1 MSLLNL
7 ISLGGGLAF
16 FLYGMN
22 MLGSGLE
29 KVSSGRMEKTLEKLT
44 SNIFLSVLLGAAVT
58 AAIQSS
64 SATTVIVVGMVNA
77 GILKLRNAVGIIM
90 GANIGTTV
98 TGQILRLGDLES
110 SSDSLILSFLK
121 PSTLA
126 PLIAIIGI
134 LIYMISKRPKQKV
147 VGEILLGFG
156 ILFQGMFSMEAA
168 VAPLSESPLFYKLF
182 ATLQNPVLGVLVGAA
197 VTAIIQSS
205 SASVGILQALSS
217 TGAITYSA
225 AFPIIMG
232 QNIGTCVTSLL
243 ASIGANRNA
252 KRAAMVHLYFN
263 IIGTVLFLICVY
275 SINAVIGGFSF
286 WGVSIDKGGIAN
298 IHTLF
303 NIVTTVAFMPFSG
316 LLTRLAELTIR
327 KGSSEREPMDD
338 TIELDQRFLLA
349 PSLAISKCGEVL
361 EKMITYATQNYLEAI
376 TLFGRYDQKAVERI
390 NEREAAIDKM
400 EDRVNN
406 YLVQIS
412 ENEITDQ
419 ESKEVTMLLRLVTE
433 FERIGDYA
441 INLMERAEV
450 LYDKQAKFSEHAM
463 EELTIIGAAVEEIL
477 QLAGEAF
484 HNRSETI
491 ACMVEPLEETI
502 DTMEDTLKLQHIHR
516 LKNGLCTIDAGLVFL
531 ETLTNLE
538 RISDH
543 CSNVAVGII
552 GFSKGSE
559 SLNRHEYIKRI
570 HQGDTQSYNDL
581 MQAYMDKYMKSLTS
595 SESETV

>member
-1 MSLLNL
+1 MGVLSL
-7 ISLGGGLAF
+7 ISLGGGLAL
-16 FLYGMN
+16 FLYGMS
-22 MLGSGLE
+22 MLSSGLE

-77 GILKLRNAVGIIM
+77 GILKLRSAVGIIM

-98 TGQILRLGDLES
+98 TGQILRLGDLENS
-110 SSDSLILSFLK
+110 ESAGFLLSLIK

-126 PLIAIIGI
+126 PLIAIVGI
-134 LIYMISKRPKQKV
+134 LIFMISQRPKRKIA
-147 VGEILLGFG
+147 GEILLGFG
-156 ILFQGMFSMEAA
+156 ILFQGMFAMEAA
-168 VAPLSESPLFYKLF
+168 VAPLQDNPAFAQLF
-182 ATLQNPVLGVLVGAA
+182 ATLQNPILGVLVGAG

-232 QNIGTCVTSLL
+232 QNIGTCVTSLI

-263 IIGTVLFLICVY
+263 IIGTILFITVVY
-275 SINAVIGGFSF
+275 SFIAITGGFSF
-286 WGVSIDKGGIAN
+286 WNMPIDKGGIAN
-298 IHTLF
+298 VHTMF
-303 NIVTTVAFMPFSG
+303 NVVCTIIFLPFSG
-316 LLTRLAELTIR
+316 GLARLAELTIR
-327 KGSSEREPMDD
+327 KSKDEIAKESD
-338 TIELDQRFLLA
+338 TIELDERFLLS
-349 PSLAISKCGEVL
+349 PSLAVSKCSEVL
-361 EKMITYATQNYLEAI
+361 EKMIGYASQNYLEAI
-376 TLFGRYDQKAVERI
+376 TLFGRYDQKVVERI
-390 NEREAAIDKM
+390 TERENAIDRM

-406 YLVQIS
+406 YLIRIS
-412 ENEITDQ
+412 ENEITDE

-450 LYDKQAKFSEHAM
+450 LYDKQAKFSDHAM

-477 QLAGEAF
+477 QLARESF
-484 HNRSETI
+484 HNRSEAT

-502 DTMEDTLKLQHIHR
+502 DMMEDALKLQHIHR

-543 CSNVAVGII
+543 CSNVAVCLI
-552 GFSKGSE
+552 GYKKDKE
-559 SLNRHEYIKRI
+559 TLNRHEYIQRV
-570 HQGDTQSYNDL
+570 HQGDTQSYHDL
-581 MQAYMDKYMKSLTS
+581 MEAYVEKYLHKLPAD
-595 SESETV
+595 E

>member
-1 MSLLNL
+1 MGVLSL
-7 ISLGGGLAF
+7 ISLGGGLAL
-16 FLYGMN
+16 FLYGMS
-22 MLGSGLE
+22 MLSSGLE

-77 GILKLRNAVGIIM
+77 GILKLRSAVGIIM

-98 TGQILRLGDLES
+98 TGQILRLGDLENS
-110 SSDSLILSFLK
+110 ESAGFLLSLIK

-126 PLIAIIGI
+126 PLIAIVGI
-134 LIYMISKRPKQKV
+134 LIFMISQRPKRKI

-156 ILFQGMFSMEAA
+156 ILFQGMFAMEAA
-168 VAPLSESPLFYKLF
+168 VAPLQDSPAFAQLF
-182 ATLQNPVLGVLVGAA
+182 ATLQNPILGVLVGAG

-232 QNIGTCVTSLL
+232 QNIGTCVTSLI

-263 IIGTVLFLICVY
+263 IIGTILFIIGVY
-275 SINAVIGGFSF
+275 SFIAITGGFSF
-286 WGVSIDKGGIAN
+286 WNMPIDKGGIAN
-298 IHTLF
+298 IHTMF
-303 NIVTTVAFMPFSG
+303 NVVCTIIFIPFSG
-316 LLTRLAELTIR
+316 GLARLAELTIR
-327 KGSSEREPMDD
+327 KSRDEIAKESD
-338 TIELDQRFLLA
+338 TIELDERFLLS
-349 PSLAISKCGEVL
+349 PSLAVSKCSEVL
-361 EKMITYATQNYLEAI
+361 EKMIGYASQNYLEAI
-376 TLFGRYDQKAVERI
+376 TLFGRYDQKVVERI
-390 NEREAAIDKM
+390 TERENAIDRM

-406 YLVQIS
+406 YLIRIS
-412 ENEITDQ
+412 ENEITDE

-450 LYDKQAKFSEHAM
+450 LYDKQAKFSDHAM

-477 QLAGEAF
+477 QLARESF
-484 HNRSETI
+484 HNRSEAT

-502 DTMEDTLKLQHIHR
+502 DMMEDALKLQHIHR

-543 CSNVAVGII
+543 CSNVAVCLI
-552 GFSKGSE
+552 GYKKDKE
-559 SLNRHEYIKRI
+559 TLNRHEYIQRV
-570 HQGDTQSYNDL
+570 HQGDTQSYHDL
-581 MQAYMDKYMKSLTS
+581 MEAYVEKYLHKLPAD
-595 SESETV
+595 E

>member
-1 MSLLNL
+1 MGVLSL
-7 ISLGGGLAF
+7 ISLGGGLAL
-16 FLYGMN
+16 FLYGMS
-22 MLGSGLE
+22 MLSSSLE

-77 GILKLRNAVGIIM
+77 GILKLRSAVGIIM

-98 TGQILRLGDLES
+98 TGQILRLGDLENS
-110 SSDSLILSFLK
+110 ESAGFLLSLIK

-126 PLIAIIGI
+126 PLIAIVGI
-134 LIYMISKRPKQKV
+134 LIFMISQRPKRKI

-156 ILFQGMFSMEAA
+156 ILFQGMFAMEAA
-168 VAPLSESPLFYKLF
+168 VAPLQDSPAFAQLF
-182 ATLQNPVLGVLVGAA
+182 ATLQNPILGVLVGAG

-232 QNIGTCVTSLL
+232 QNIGTCVTSLI

-263 IIGTVLFLICVY
+263 IIGTILFIIGVY
-275 SINAVIGGFSF
+275 SFIAITGGFSF
-286 WGVSIDKGGIAN
+286 WNMPIDKGGIAN

-303 NIVTTVAFMPFSG
+303 NVVCTIIFIPFSNG
-316 LLTRLAELTIR
+316 LARLAELTIR
-327 KGSSEREPMDD
+327 KSRDEIAKESD
-338 TIELDQRFLLA
+338 TIELDERFLLS
-349 PSLAISKCGEVL
+349 PSLAVSKCGEVL
-361 EKMITYATQNYLEAI
+361 EKMIDYASQNYLEAI

-390 NEREAAIDKM
+390 TERENAIDRM

-406 YLVQIS
+406 YLIRIS
-412 ENEITDQ
+412 ENEITDE

-450 LYDKQAKFSEHAM
+450 LYDKQAKFSDHAM

-477 QLAGEAF
+477 QLAQESF
-484 HNRSETI
+484 HNRSEAT

-502 DTMEDTLKLQHIHR
+502 DMMEDALKLQHIHR

-543 CSNVAVGII
+543 CSNVAVCLI
-552 GFSKGSE
+552 GYKKDKE
-559 SLNRHEYIKRI
+559 TLNRHEYIQRV
-570 HQGDTQSYNDL
+570 HQGDTQSYHDL
-581 MQAYMDKYMKSLTS
+581 MEAYVEKYLHKLPAD
-595 SESETV
+595 E

>member
-1 MSLLNL
+1 MGVLSL
-7 ISLGGGLAF
+7 ISLGGGLAL
-16 FLYGMN
+16 FLYGMS
-22 MLGSGLE
+22 MLSSSLE

-77 GILKLRNAVGIIM
+77 GILKLRSAVGIIM

-98 TGQILRLGDLES
+98 TGQILRLGDLENS
-110 SSDSLILSFLK
+110 ESAGFLLSLIK

-126 PLIAIIGI
+126 PLIAIVGI
-134 LIYMISKRPKQKV
+134 LIFMISQRPKRKI

-156 ILFQGMFSMEAA
+156 ILFQGMFAMEAA
-168 VAPLSESPLFYKLF
+168 VAPLQDSPAFAQLF
-182 ATLQNPVLGVLVGAA
+182 ATLQNPILGVLVGAG

-232 QNIGTCVTSLL
+232 QNIGTCVTSLI

-263 IIGTVLFLICVY
+263 IIGTILFITVVY
-275 SINAVIGGFSF
+275 SFIAITGGFSF
-286 WGVSIDKGGIAN
+286 WNMPIDKGGIAN

-303 NIVTTVAFMPFSG
+303 NVVCTIIFIPFSNG
-316 LLTRLAELTIR
+316 LARLAELTIR
-327 KGSSEREPMDD
+327 KSRDEIAKESD
-338 TIELDQRFLLA
+338 TIELDERFLLS
-349 PSLAISKCGEVL
+349 PSLAVSKCGEVL
-361 EKMITYATQNYLEAI
+361 EKMIDYASQNYLEAI
-376 TLFGRYDQKAVERI
+376 TLFGRYDQKVVERI
-390 NEREAAIDKM
+390 TERENAIDRM

-406 YLVQIS
+406 YLIRIS
-412 ENEITDQ
+412 ENEITDE

-450 LYDKQAKFSEHAM
+450 LYDKQAKFSDHAM

-477 QLAGEAF
+477 QLAQESF
-484 HNRSETI
+484 HNRSEAT

-502 DTMEDTLKLQHIHR
+502 DMMEDALKLQHIHR

-543 CSNVAVGII
+543 CSNVAVCLI
-552 GFSKGSE
+552 GYKKDKE
-559 SLNRHEYIKRI
+559 TLNRHEYIQRV
-570 HQGDTQSYNDL
+570 HQGDTQSYHDL
-581 MQAYMDKYMKSLTS
+581 MEAYVEKYLHKLPAD
-595 SESETV
+595 E

>member
-1 MSLLNL
+1 MGVLSL
-7 ISLGGGLAF
+7 ISLGGGLAL
-16 FLYGMN
+16 FLYGMS
-22 MLGSGLE
+22 MLSSSLE

-77 GILKLRNAVGIIM
+77 GILKLRSAVGIIM

-98 TGQILRLGDLES
+98 TGQILRLGDLENS
-110 SSDSLILSFLK
+110 ESAGFLLSLIK

-126 PLIAIIGI
+126 PLIAIVGI
-134 LIYMISKRPKQKV
+134 LIFMISQRPKRKI

-156 ILFQGMFSMEAA
+156 ILFQGMFAMEAA
-168 VAPLSESPLFYKLF
+168 VAPLQDNPAFAQLF
-182 ATLQNPVLGVLVGAA
+182 ATLQNPILGVLVGAG

-232 QNIGTCVTSLL
+232 QNIGTCVTSLI

-263 IIGTVLFLICVY
+263 IIGTILFITVVY
-275 SINAVIGGFSF
+275 SFIALTGGFSF
-286 WGVSIDKGGIAN
+286 WNMPIDKGGIAN

-303 NIVTTVAFMPFSG
+303 NVVCTIIFLPFSG
-316 LLTRLAELTIR
+316 GLARLAELTIR
-327 KGSSEREPMDD
+327 KSRDEIAKESD
-338 TIELDQRFLLA
+338 TIELDERFLLS
-349 PSLAISKCGEVL
+349 PSLAVSKCSEVL
-361 EKMITYATQNYLEAI
+361 EKMIGYASQNYLEAI
-376 TLFGRYDQKAVERI
+376 TLFGRYDQKVVERI
-390 NEREAAIDKM
+390 TERENAIDRM

-406 YLVQIS
+406 YLIRIS
-412 ENEITDQ
+412 ENEITDE

-450 LYDKQAKFSEHAM
+450 LYDKQAKFSDHAM

-477 QLAGEAF
+477 QLARESF
-484 HNRSETI
+484 HNRSEAT

-502 DTMEDTLKLQHIHR
+502 DMMEDALKLQHIHR

-543 CSNVAVGII
+543 CSNVAVCLI
-552 GFSKGSE
+552 GYKKDKE
-559 SLNRHEYIKRI
+559 TLNRHEYIQRV
-570 HQGDTQSYNDL
+570 HQGDTQSYHDL
-581 MQAYMDKYMKSLTS
+581 MEAYVEKYLHKLPAD
-595 SESETV
+595 E

>member
-1 MSLLNL
+1 MGVLSL
-7 ISLGGGLAF
+7 ISLGGGLAL
-16 FLYGMN
+16 FLYGMS
-22 MLGSGLE
+22 MLSSGLE

-77 GILKLRNAVGIIM
+77 GILKLRSAVGIIM

-98 TGQILRLGDLES
+98 TGQILRLGDLENS
-110 SSDSLILSFLK
+110 ESAGFLLSLIK

-126 PLIAIIGI
+126 PLIAIVGI
-134 LIYMISKRPKQKV
+134 LIFMISQRPKRKI

-156 ILFQGMFSMEAA
+156 ILFQGMFAMEAA
-168 VAPLSESPLFYKLF
+168 VAPLQDNPAFAQLF
-182 ATLQNPVLGVLVGAA
+182 ATLQNPILGVLVGAG

-232 QNIGTCVTSLL
+232 QNIGTCVTSLI

-263 IIGTVLFLICVY
+263 IIGTILFITVVY
-275 SINAVIGGFSF
+275 SFIAITGGFSF
-286 WGVSIDKGGIAN
+286 WNMPIDKGGIAN
-298 IHTLF
+298 VHTMF
-303 NIVTTVAFMPFSG
+303 NVVCTIIFLPFSG
-316 LLTRLAELTIR
+316 GLARLAELTIR
-327 KGSSEREPMDD
+327 KSKDEIAKESD
-338 TIELDQRFLLA
+338 TIELDERFLLS
-349 PSLAISKCGEVL
+349 PSLAVSKCSEVL
-361 EKMITYATQNYLEAI
+361 EKMIGYASQNYLEAI
-376 TLFGRYDQKAVERI
+376 TLFGRYDQKVVERI
-390 NEREAAIDKM
+390 TERENAIDRM

-406 YLVQIS
+406 YLIRIS
-412 ENEITDQ
+412 ENEITDE

-450 LYDKQAKFSEHAM
+450 LYDKQAKFSDHAM

-477 QLAGEAF
+477 QLARESF
-484 HNRSETI
+484 HNRSEAT

-502 DTMEDTLKLQHIHR
+502 DMMEDALKLQHIHR

-543 CSNVAVGII
+543 CSNVAVCLI
-552 GFSKGSE
+552 GYKKDKE
-559 SLNRHEYIKRI
+559 TLNRHEYIQRV
-570 HQGDTQSYNDL
+570 HQGDTQSYHDL
-581 MQAYMDKYMKSLTS
+581 MEAYVEKYLHKLPAD
-595 SESETV
+595 E

>member
-1 MSLLNL
+1 MGVLSL
-7 ISLGGGLAF
+7 ISLGGGLAL
-16 FLYGMN
+16 FLYGMS
-22 MLGSGLE
+22 MLSSGLE

-77 GILKLRNAVGIIM
+77 GILKLRSAVGIIM

-98 TGQILRLGDLES
+98 TGQILRLGDLENS
-110 SSDSLILSFLK
+110 ESAGFLLSLIK

-126 PLIAIIGI
+126 PLIAIVGI
-134 LIYMISKRPKQKV
+134 LIFMISQRPKRKI

-156 ILFQGMFSMEAA
+156 ILFQGMFAMEAA
-168 VAPLSESPLFYKLF
+168 VAPLQDNPAFAQLF
-182 ATLQNPVLGVLVGAA
+182 ATLQNPILGVLVGAG

-232 QNIGTCVTSLL
+232 QNIGTCVTSLI

-263 IIGTVLFLICVY
+263 IIGTILFITVVY
-275 SINAVIGGFSF
+275 SFIAITGGFSF
-286 WGVSIDKGGIAN
+286 WNMPIDKGGIAN
-298 IHTLF
+298 VHTLF
-303 NIVTTVAFMPFSG
+303 NVVCTIIFLPFSG
-316 LLTRLAELTIR
+316 GLARLAELTIR
-327 KGSSEREPMDD
+327 KSKDEIAKESD
-338 TIELDQRFLLA
+338 TIELDERFLLS
-349 PSLAISKCGEVL
+349 PSLAVSKCGEVL
-361 EKMITYATQNYLEAI
+361 EKMIGYASQNYLEAI
-376 TLFGRYDQKAVERI
+376 TLFGRYDQKVVERI
-390 NEREAAIDKM
+390 TERENAIDRM

-406 YLVQIS
+406 YLIRIS
-412 ENEITDQ
+412 ENEITDE

-450 LYDKQAKFSEHAM
+450 LYDKQAKFSDHAM

-477 QLAGEAF
+477 QLAQESF
-484 HNRSETI
+484 HNRSEAT

-502 DTMEDTLKLQHIHR
+502 DMMEDALKLQHIHR

-543 CSNVAVGII
+543 CSNVAVCLI
-552 GFSKGSE
+552 GYKKDKE
-559 SLNRHEYIKRI
+559 TLNRHEYIQRV
-570 HQGDTQSYNDL
+570 HQGDTQSYHDL
-581 MQAYMDKYMKSLTS
+581 MEAYVEKYLHKLPAD
-595 SESETV
+595 E

>member
-1 MSLLNL
+1 MGVLSL
-7 ISLGGGLAF
+7 ISLGGGLAL
-16 FLYGMN
+16 FLYGMS
-22 MLGSGLE
+22 MLSSSLE

-77 GILKLRNAVGIIM
+77 GILKLRSAVGIIM

-98 TGQILRLGDLES
+98 TGQILRLGDLENS
-110 SSDSLILSFLK
+110 ESAGFLLSLIK

-126 PLIAIIGI
+126 PLIAIVGI
-134 LIYMISKRPKQKV
+134 LIFMISQRPKRKI

-156 ILFQGMFSMEAA
+156 ILFQGMFAMEAA
-168 VAPLSESPLFYKLF
+168 VAPLQDNPAFAQLF
-182 ATLQNPVLGVLVGAA
+182 ATLQNPILGVLVGAG

-232 QNIGTCVTSLL
+232 QNIGTCVTSLI

-263 IIGTVLFLICVY
+263 IIGTILFITVVY
-275 SINAVIGGFSF
+275 SFIALTGGFSF
-286 WGVSIDKGGIAN
+286 WNMPIDKGGIAN
-298 IHTLF
+298 VHTMF
-303 NIVTTVAFMPFSG
+303 NVVCTIIFIPFSG
-316 LLTRLAELTIR
+316 GLARLAELTIR
-327 KGSSEREPMDD
+327 KSKDEIAKESD
-338 TIELDQRFLLA
+338 TIELDERFLLS
-349 PSLAISKCGEVL
+349 PSLAVSKCGEVL
-361 EKMITYATQNYLEAI
+361 EKMIDYASQNYLEAI

-390 NEREAAIDKM
+390 TERENAIDRM

-406 YLVQIS
+406 YLIRIS
-412 ENEITDQ
+412 ENEITDE

-450 LYDKQAKFSEHAM
+450 LYDKQAKFSDHAM

-477 QLAGEAF
+477 QLARESF
-484 HNRSETI
+484 HNRSEAT

-502 DTMEDTLKLQHIHR
+502 DMMEDALKLQHIHR

-543 CSNVAVGII
+543 CSNVAVCLI
-552 GFSKGSE
+552 GYKKDKE
-559 SLNRHEYIKRI
+559 TLNRHEYIQRV
-570 HQGDTQSYNDL
+570 HQGDTQSYHDL
-581 MQAYMDKYMKSLTS
+581 MEAYVEKYLHKLPAD
-595 SESETV
+595 E

>member
-1 MSLLNL
+1 MGVLSL
-7 ISLGGGLAF
+7 ISLGGGLAL
-16 FLYGMN
+16 FLYGMS
-22 MLGSGLE
+22 MLSSGLE

-77 GILKLRNAVGIIM
+77 GILKLRSAVGIIM

-98 TGQILRLGDLES
+98 TGQILRLGDLENS
-110 SSDSLILSFLK
+110 ESAGFLLSLIK

-126 PLIAIIGI
+126 PLIAIVGI
-134 LIYMISKRPKQKV
+134 LIFMISQRPKRKI

-156 ILFQGMFSMEAA
+156 ILFQGMFAMEAA
-168 VAPLSESPLFYKLF
+168 VAPLQDSPAFAQLF
-182 ATLQNPVLGVLVGAA
+182 ATLQNPILGVLVGAG

-232 QNIGTCVTSLL
+232 QNIGTCVTSLI

-263 IIGTVLFLICVY
+263 IIGTILFIIGVY
-275 SINAVIGGFSF
+275 SFIAITGGFSF
-286 WGVSIDKGGIAN
+286 WNMPIDKGGIAN

-303 NIVTTVAFMPFSG
+303 NVVCTIIFIPFSG
-316 LLTRLAELTIR
+316 GLARLAELTIR
-327 KGSSEREPMDD
+327 KSRDEIAKESD
-338 TIELDQRFLLA
+338 TIELDERFLLS
-349 PSLAISKCGEVL
+349 PSLAVSKCSEVL
-361 EKMITYATQNYLEAI
+361 EKMIGYASQNYLEAI
-376 TLFGRYDQKAVERI
+376 TLFGRYDQKVVERI
-390 NEREAAIDKM
+390 TERENAIDRM

-406 YLVQIS
+406 YLIRIS
-412 ENEITDQ
+412 ENEITDE

-450 LYDKQAKFSEHAM
+450 LYDKQAKFSDHAM

-477 QLAGEAF
+477 QLARESF
-484 HNRSETI
+484 HNRSEAT

-502 DTMEDTLKLQHIHR
+502 DMMEDALKLQHIHR

-543 CSNVAVGII
+543 CSNVAVCLI
-552 GFSKGSE
+552 GYKKDKE
-559 SLNRHEYIKRI
+559 TLNRHEYIQRV
-570 HQGDTQSYNDL
+570 HQGDTQSYHDL
-581 MQAYMDKYMKSLTS
+581 MEAYVEKYLHKLPAD
-595 SESETV
+595 E

>member
-1 MSLLNL
+1 MGVLSL
-7 ISLGGGLAF
+7 ISLGGGLAL
-16 FLYGMN
+16 FLYGMS
-22 MLGSGLE
+22 MLSSGLE

-77 GILKLRNAVGIIM
+77 GILKLRSAVGIIM

-98 TGQILRLGDLES
+98 TGQILRLGDLENS
-110 SSDSLILSFLK
+110 ESAGFLLSLIK

-126 PLIAIIGI
+126 PLIAIVGI
-134 LIYMISKRPKQKV
+134 LIFMISQRPKRKI

-156 ILFQGMFSMEAA
+156 ILFQGMFAMEAA
-168 VAPLSESPLFYKLF
+168 VAPLQDNPAFAQLF
-182 ATLQNPVLGVLVGAA
+182 ATLQNPILGVLVGAG

-232 QNIGTCVTSLL
+232 QNIGTCVTSLI

-263 IIGTVLFLICVY
+263 IIGTILFITVVY
-275 SINAVIGGFSF
+275 SFIAITGGFSF
-286 WGVSIDKGGIAN
+286 WNMPIDKGGIAN
-298 IHTLF
+298 VHTMF
-303 NIVTTVAFMPFSG
+303 NVVCTIIFLPFSG
-316 LLTRLAELTIR
+316 GLARLAELTIR
-327 KGSSEREPMDD
+327 KSKDEIAKESD
-338 TIELDQRFLLA
+338 TIELDERFLLS
-349 PSLAISKCGEVL
+349 PSLAVSKCGEVL
-361 EKMITYATQNYLEAI
+361 EKMIDYASQNYLEAI
-376 TLFGRYDQKAVERI
+376 TLFGRYDQKVVERI
-390 NEREAAIDKM
+390 TERENAIDRM

-406 YLVQIS
+406 YLIRIS
-412 ENEITDQ
+412 ENEITDE

-450 LYDKQAKFSEHAM
+450 LYDKQAKFSDHAM

-477 QLAGEAF
+477 QLARESF
-484 HNRSETI
+484 HNRSEAT

-502 DTMEDTLKLQHIHR
+502 DMMEDALKLQHIHR

-543 CSNVAVGII
+543 CSNVAVCLI
-552 GFSKGSE
+552 GYKKDKE
-559 SLNRHEYIKRI
+559 TLNRHEYIQRV
-570 HQGDTQSYNDL
+570 HQGDTQSYHDL
-581 MQAYMDKYMKSLTS
+581 MEAYVEKYLHKLPAD
-595 SESETV
+595 E

>member
-1 MSLLNL
+1 MGVLSL
-7 ISLGGGLAF
+7 ISLGGGLAL
-16 FLYGMN
+16 FLYGMS
-22 MLGSGLE
+22 MLSSGLE

-77 GILKLRNAVGIIM
+77 GILKLRSAVGIIM

-98 TGQILRLGDLES
+98 TGQILRLGDLENS
-110 SSDSLILSFLK
+110 ESAGFLLSLIK

-126 PLIAIIGI
+126 PLIAIVGI
-134 LIYMISKRPKQKV
+134 LIFMISQRPKRKI

-156 ILFQGMFSMEAA
+156 ILFQGMFAMEAA
-168 VAPLSESPLFYKLF
+168 VAPLQDSPAFAQLF
-182 ATLQNPVLGVLVGAA
+182 ATLQNPILGVLVGAG

-232 QNIGTCVTSLL
+232 QNIGTCVTSLI

-263 IIGTVLFLICVY
+263 IIGTILFITGVY
-275 SINAVIGGFSF
+275 SFIAITGGFSF
-286 WGVSIDKGGIAN
+286 WNMPIDKGGIAN

-303 NIVTTVAFMPFSG
+303 NVVCTIIFIPFSG
-316 LLTRLAELTIR
+316 GLARLAELTIR
-327 KGSSEREPMDD
+327 KSRDEIAKESD
-338 TIELDQRFLLA
+338 TIELDERFLLS
-349 PSLAISKCGEVL
+349 PSLAVSKCSEVL
-361 EKMITYATQNYLEAI
+361 EKMIGYASQNYLEAI
-376 TLFGRYDQKAVERI
+376 TLFGRYDQKVVERI
-390 NEREAAIDKM
+390 TERENAIDRM

-406 YLVQIS
+406 YLIRIS
-412 ENEITDQ
+412 ENEITDE

-450 LYDKQAKFSEHAM
+450 LYDKQAKFSDHAM

-477 QLAGEAF
+477 QLAQESF
-484 HNRSETI
+484 HNRSEAT
-491 ACMVEPLEETI
+491 ACTVEPLEETI
-502 DTMEDTLKLQHIHR
+502 DMMEDALKLQHIHR

-543 CSNVAVGII
+543 CSNVAVCLI
-552 GFSKGSE
+552 GYKKDKE
-559 SLNRHEYIKRI
+559 TLNRHEYIQRV
-570 HQGDTQSYNDL
+570 HQGDTQSYHDL
-581 MQAYMDKYMKSLTS
+581 MEAYVEKYLHKLPAD
-595 SESETV
+595 E

>member
-1 MSLLNL
+1 MGVLSL
-7 ISLGGGLAF
+7 ISLGGGLAL
-16 FLYGMN
+16 FLYGMS
-22 MLGSGLE
+22 MLSSGLE

-77 GILKLRNAVGIIM
+77 GILKLRSAVGIIM

-98 TGQILRLGDLES
+98 TGQILRLGDLENS
-110 SSDSLILSFLK
+110 ESAGFLLSLIK

-126 PLIAIIGI
+126 PLIAIVGI
-134 LIYMISKRPKQKV
+134 LIFMISQRPKRKI

-156 ILFQGMFSMEAA
+156 ILFQGMFAMEAA
-168 VAPLSESPLFYKLF
+168 VAPLQDNPAFAQLF
-182 ATLQNPVLGVLVGAA
+182 ATLQNPILGVLVGAG

-232 QNIGTCVTSLL
+232 QNIGTCVTSLI

-263 IIGTVLFLICVY
+263 IIGTILFITVVY
-275 SINAVIGGFSF
+275 SFIAITGGFSF
-286 WGVSIDKGGIAN
+286 WNMPIDKGGIAN
-298 IHTLF
+298 VHTLF
-303 NIVTTVAFMPFSG
+303 NVVCTIIFLPFSG
-316 LLTRLAELTIR
+316 GLARLAELTIR
-327 KGSSEREPMDD
+327 KSKDEIAKESD
-338 TIELDQRFLLA
+338 TIELDERFLLS
-349 PSLAISKCGEVL
+349 PSLAVSKCGEVL
-361 EKMITYATQNYLEAI
+361 EKMIGYASQNYLEAI

-390 NEREAAIDKM
+390 TERENAIDRM

-406 YLVQIS
+406 YLIRIS
-412 ENEITDQ
+412 ENEITDE

-450 LYDKQAKFSEHAM
+450 LYDKQAKFSDHAM

-477 QLAGEAF
+477 QLAQESF
-484 HNRSETI
+484 HNRSEAT

-502 DTMEDTLKLQHIHR
+502 DMMEDALKLQHIHR

-543 CSNVAVGII
+543 CSNVAVCLI
-552 GFSKGSE
+552 GYKKDKE
-559 SLNRHEYIKRI
+559 TLNRHEYIQRV
-570 HQGDTQSYNDL
+570 HQGDTQSYHDL
-581 MQAYMDKYMKSLTS
+581 MEAYVEKYLHKLPAD
-595 SESETV
+595 E